1 MIIQYILLLIMP
13 ELLFSFIISLKSFMK
28 HGYLSLLYDSL
39 TSLFLELA
47 LISEVLSYYVNMRIF
62 ILSRY
67 VVLNAFL
74 RTTFIVLGF
83 ISWIFSINYLTSNK
97 ISRLIHIVTFI
108 GGGAVIASLFE
119 TDLFS
124 SLVLAVVEIAG
135 LALIGIVIAR
145 HLIFSMRQLRARRN
159 MKYHWI
165 YFLGTLTFLSGLSIL
180 IINGLLVYVS
190 IPLVDFL
197 EVIAIALL
205 FTGYLGVMMISGLYP
220 HMLLTTYIRPYSLFL
235 VTTGGETFFKYSFR
249 AGRERVD
256 PELVGSA
263 MTGISMM
270 TSEIIGKNIPMR
282 LIEHEAFYII
292 MAHGEKILGFLFTD
306 KMSKI
311 LSESLDR
318 LIKVIESK
326 YMDYIGDIVL
336 MDEKIQKEMEK
347 DTEEAFYYLI

>member
-1 MIIQYILLLIMP
+1 
-13 ELLFSFIISLKSFMK
+13 
-28 HGYLSLLYDSL
+28 
-39 TSLFLELA
+39 
-47 LISEVLSYYVNMRIF
+47 
-62 ILSRY
+62 
-67 VVLNAFL
+67 
-74 RTTFIVLGF
+74 
-83 ISWIFSINYLTSNK
+83 
-97 ISRLIHIVTFI
+97 
-108 GGGAVIASLFE
+108 
-119 TDLFS
+119 
-124 SLVLAVVEIAG
+124 
-135 LALIGIVIAR
+135 
-145 HLIFSMRQLRARRN
+145 